1 MSNRFPN
8 QLLMWKIFVLLCGV
22 SASAYADRVS
32 VSVEVRDEEG
42 LPISNAVVSVSTQKK
57 LIFGY
62 GSRPDHFEWTSNRTD
77 SSGMATIRFRCLTA
91 DFKCF
96 VSSADHYSEH
106 VPHGRFAAHDD
117 LRGGVEFDSTQTNLS
132 FTLRRRINPVPMHSF
147 GAMTKYSMPAKN
159 GSWGYDLQLGDW
171 VSPHG
176 NGQVADFEI
185 EYTWLQTE
193 QDVRCFGKVIFKEPL
208 AGAYRAAKVKSDN
221 LQSVYVA
228 DTNHIYQSQIEY
240 SAYARFDAPQSG
252 TERPVLSDEEYLV
265 IRSRVKTDDEGNIV
279 SANYSKIYGPFR
291 IGRELNYRQSSFNP
305 TPNDPNLEYDVTRN
319 LNRKLRNRTRP

>member
-1 MSNRFPN
+1 MSNREGAVCPEMSNRFPN

-117 LRGGVEFDSTQTNLS
+117 LKGGVEFDSTQTNLS

-185 EYTWLQTE
+185 ETFL
-193 QDVRCFGKVIFKEPL
+193 
-208 AGAYRAAKVKSDN
+208 
-221 LQSVYVA
+221 
-228 DTNHIYQSQIEY
+228 
-240 SAYARFDAPQSG
+240 
-252 TERPVLSDEEYLV
+252 EE
-265 IRSRVKTDDEGNIV
+265 
-279 SANYSKIYGPFR
+279 
-291 IGRELNYRQSSFNP
+291 FNP
-305 TPNDPNLEYDVTRN
+305 IQTSRPKYDN
-319 LNRKLRNRTRP
+319 IHHLSGGSFGCCKLPKPPPLKNPPLVMRWVLRFRDFV